1 MPAPYP
7 AAAAGR
13 RGALIAMTGLAG
25 DRALVAEALAVV
37 GLLVAHVLGAVL
49 GVADVAQPATA
60 GEIRAAGGLVEQA
73 QRVEAEDL
81 GAAAVQ
87 SRDGQGLARIALLG
101 QRRGDQALHDRLPAL
116 HTDGERRHALAE
128 DEQEPGANP
137 VDGFAEDRLAAGR
150 GLAEGAHDA
159 SDAFVFL
166 GGNARPVVALAGRHV
181 EHSQKLSQ
189 VHARSVKHAGRRDGS
204 DNPCGRIHTVPVS
217 VCDVGPRDGLQN
229 DKVTLEPAVRAQLCA
244 RLAQAGLTRIE
255 AASFVHPK
263 LVPQMAGAEEVF
275 AHLPEPN
282 GTVYASLV
290 LNRKGL
296 DRALATTT
304 NEIHVAYPVTDTFAR
319 RNQNT
324 TVEEGAR
331 TAEEIIGASDL
342 KTTATLSV
350 AFGCPF
356 EGHVDPGRVIEHA
369 HRMAQAG
376 ADEVILADTIGVGVP
391 RQVKQLV
398 PEALK
403 GGKPVGLHLHN
414 TRNTGYANALAG
426 LEHGATILDASV
438 GGLGGCPFAPR
449 ATGNIATEDL
459 IYLLRGEGVETG
471 VDLGALLTVSEWLS
485 GVLGRERPG
494 LLQRAGAFPG

>member
-1 MPAPYP
+1 MA
-7 AAAAGR
+7 R
-13 RGALIAMTGLAG
+13 LAG

-37 GLLVAHVLGAVL
+37 GFLVPDVLGAVL

-60 GEIRAAGGLVEQA
+60 GEIGAARGLVEQP
-73 QRVEAEDL
+73 QCVEAEDL

-87 SRDGQGLARIALLG
+87 SRDGKRLARIPLLG

-116 HTDGERRHALAE
+116 HADGQRGHALAE
-128 DEQEPGANP
+128 DEQQPGANP
-137 VDGFAEDRLAAGR
+137 VDRLAEDRLTPGR

-159 SDAFVFL
+159 GDAFVL
-166 GGNARPVVALAGRHV
+166 RTGDARPVVALAGRHV

-189 VHARSVKHAGRRDGS
+189 IHARSVKHAGRRDGS

-229 DKVTLEPAVRAQLCA
+229 DKVTLAPAVRAELCV

-255 AASFVHPK
+255 AASFVHPR

-275 AHLPEPN
+275 AHLPQPD
-282 GTVYASLV
+282 GTAYASLV

-324 TVEEGAR
+324 TVEEGAQ
-331 TAEEIIGASDL
+331 TAEEIIGASAL

-356 EGHVDPGRVIEHA
+356 EGHVDPGLVIEHA

-414 TRNTGYANALAG
+414 TRNTGYANALAR

-459 IYLLRGEGVETG
+459 IYLLENEGLQTG
-471 VDLGALLTVSEWLS
+471 VDLDALIRVAEWLAQTMD
-485 GVLGRERPG
+485 RELPG
-494 LLQRAGAFPG
+494 LVQRAGNFAL